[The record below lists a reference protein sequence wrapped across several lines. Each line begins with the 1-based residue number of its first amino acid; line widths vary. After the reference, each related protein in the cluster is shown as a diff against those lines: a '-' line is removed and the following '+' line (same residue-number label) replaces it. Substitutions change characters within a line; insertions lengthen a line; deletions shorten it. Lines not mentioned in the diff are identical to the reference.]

1 MKDKAKEKLLQD
13 VLRDA
18 SADFRQEVFEAS
30 LRELRRRRHRAR
42 PGLPLAIAAAFVLS
56 TGLLFLGVLR
66 TKKDDRV
73 HLRGGTETASVSA
86 QGHMALA
93 TYSGPGMAI
102 VETGGYRSELVQNS
116 DIRQPVELL
125 GDAELLA
132 LFPGRPAGLIA
143 GAGGTVELVLLDA
156 QPRIV
161 PQ

>member
-1 MKDKAKEKLLQD
+1 MKDRAKEKLLHD

-18 SADFRQEVFEAS
+18 SADIRQEVFEAS
-30 LRELRRRRHRAR
+30 LKELRRRRHRNP

-66 TKKDDRV
+66 AKKEDRA
-73 HLRGGTETASVSA
+73 HLPGGVGIASVSTY
-86 QGHMALA
+86 GHMAIA
-93 TYSGPGMAI
+93 TYSGPGMDI
-102 VETGGYRSELVQNS
+102 VETRGYRSQVVQNS

-143 GAGGTVELVLLDA
+143 GAGGTVELVFLDA
-156 QPRIV
+156 QPGIV
-161 PQ
+161 PR